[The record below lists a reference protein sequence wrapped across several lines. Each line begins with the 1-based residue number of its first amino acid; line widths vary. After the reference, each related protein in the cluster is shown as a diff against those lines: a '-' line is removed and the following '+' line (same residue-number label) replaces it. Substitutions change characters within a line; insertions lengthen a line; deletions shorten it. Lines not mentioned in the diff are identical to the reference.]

1 MGNRKTKLKT
11 EELSEL
17 MECTH
22 FTQGE
27 IEEWYK
33 GFMKSCPNG
42 LVSSADFQD
51 MYSDFFEGDASEFA
65 SHVFRTFDSDKSG
78 FIDFKEFMY
87 SLSITS
93 RGNLEEKLEWA
104 FKIYDVDGDGY
115 VTKREMEDIIR
126 SVYKMYADSRLGR
139 KETPEQRTA
148 RIFEKFDLNK
158 DGKLTIEEFKT
169 GARSDPFLVLM
180 MQYKSLHGRKESDP
194 VEENMPCLREEDKV
208 DPLEAQLE
216 AQMELSHLQRQ
227 YRCLRNDRRMY
238 TDETENTL
246 RKQKITIEALVK
258 EKKELEAMIH
268 VASSRQNEKFDQRN
282 VEKLVELLEREAQ
295 AQQELKKEKE
305 AIAGLD
311 EKVAAMREK
320 INQQSKKMGG
330 SKDVYQEKHVA
341 NMKLTRIL
349 ENRLDEMTKKFSIAL
364 TGNLKL
370 REHINHVEGQ
380 KARFLDLHKRLQ
392 AELVEGKKEIDR
404 ISEVATTHFTIRDE
418 AQHRMAS
425 LRERAD
431 REMAVYNAEIKDV
444 KRILEHDR
452 KLRAFMTTKAEDRAS
467 ILEDE
472 LMVRAIKKYE
482 AQLNGLQ
489 QETSKFEEIFDKIKE
504 ATGIEDTDT
513 LVESFIE
520 NEDRNFALY
529 NYVNNMNTE
538 IENLKD
544 DIRRLKDEIEL
555 IKKEGV
561 DSDVHRKEILNEL
574 EQKMV
579 EVTDEL
585 TLVNKEY
592 KASRRQL
599 ELLKPKVE
607 SVFNSIE
614 CDRSSIAELL
624 GIGVS
629 IDDNNIMQYLGIIEQ
644 KCNELLQNK
653 ALEKIKKLNES
664 GGDISVDGLQ
674 GVGPQP
680 AHGNF
685 LIVPPPIEDD
695 SDQAWHCNDTK
706 PLTVEEVQALIQQG
720 NVKGGLSKVT
730 GSTKQ
735 PAKRKRA

>member
-1 MGNRKTKLKT
+1 
-11 EELSEL
+11 
-17 MECTH
+17 
-22 FTQGE
+22 
-27 IEEWYK
+27 
-33 GFMKSCPNG
+33 
-42 LVSSADFQD
+42 
-51 MYSDFFEGDASEFA
+51 
-65 SHVFRTFDSDKSG
+65 
-78 FIDFKEFMY
+78 
-87 SLSITS
+87 
-93 RGNLEEKLEWA
+93 
-104 FKIYDVDGDGY
+104 
-115 VTKREMEDIIR
+115 
-126 SVYKMYADSRLGR
+126 
-139 KETPEQRTA
+139 
-148 RIFEKFDLNK
+148 
-158 DGKLTIEEFKT
+158 
-169 GARSDPFLVLM
+169 
-180 MQYKSLHGRKESDP
+180 
-194 VEENMPCLREEDKV
+194 MPCLREEDKV

-258 EKKELEAMIH
+258 EKKELEAMMH

-295 AQQELKKEKE
+295 AQEELKKEKE
-305 AIAGLD
+305 AIAGVD

-392 AELVEGKKEIDR
+392 AELIEGKKEIDR

-452 KLRAFMTTKAEDRAS
+452 KLRKFMTTKAEDRAS

-685 LIVPPPIEDD
+685 LIAPPPIEDD
-695 SDQAWHCNDTK
+695 SDQAWHCNDAK

>member
-1 MGNRKTKLKT
+1 
-11 EELSEL
+11 
-17 MECTH
+17 
-22 FTQGE
+22 
-27 IEEWYK
+27 
-33 GFMKSCPNG
+33 
-42 LVSSADFQD
+42 
-51 MYSDFFEGDASEFA
+51 
-65 SHVFRTFDSDKSG
+65 
-78 FIDFKEFMY
+78 
-87 SLSITS
+87 
-93 RGNLEEKLEWA
+93 
-104 FKIYDVDGDGY
+104 
-115 VTKREMEDIIR
+115 
-126 SVYKMYADSRLGR
+126 
-139 KETPEQRTA
+139 
-148 RIFEKFDLNK
+148 
-158 DGKLTIEEFKT
+158 
-169 GARSDPFLVLM
+169 
-180 MQYKSLHGRKESDP
+180 
-194 VEENMPCLREEDKV
+194 MPCLREEDKV

-258 EKKELEAMIH
+258 EKKELEAMMH

-282 VEKLVELLEREAQ
+282 VEKLVELLEREVQ
-295 AQQELKKEKE
+295 AQEELKKEKE
-305 AIAGLD
+305 AIAGVD

-392 AELVEGKKEIDR
+392 AELIEGKKEIDR

-452 KLRAFMTTKAEDRAS
+452 KLRKFMTTKAEDRAS

-685 LIVPPPIEDD
+685 LIAPPPIEDD
-695 SDQAWHCNDTK
+695 SDQAWHCNDAK

>member
-1 MGNRKTKLKT
+1 
-11 EELSEL
+11 
-17 MECTH
+17 
-22 FTQGE
+22 
-27 IEEWYK
+27 
-33 GFMKSCPNG
+33 
-42 LVSSADFQD
+42 
-51 MYSDFFEGDASEFA
+51 
-65 SHVFRTFDSDKSG
+65 
-78 FIDFKEFMY
+78 
-87 SLSITS
+87 
-93 RGNLEEKLEWA
+93 
-104 FKIYDVDGDGY
+104 
-115 VTKREMEDIIR
+115 
-126 SVYKMYADSRLGR
+126 
-139 KETPEQRTA
+139 
-148 RIFEKFDLNK
+148 
-158 DGKLTIEEFKT
+158 
-169 GARSDPFLVLM
+169 
-180 MQYKSLHGRKESDP
+180 
-194 VEENMPCLREEDKV
+194 MPCLREEDKV

-258 EKKELEAMIH
+258 EKKELEAMMH

-295 AQQELKKEKE
+295 TQEELKKEKE
-305 AIAGLD
+305 AIAGVD

-392 AELVEGKKEIDR
+392 AELIEGKKEIDR

-452 KLRAFMTTKAEDRAS
+452 KLRKFMTTKAEDRAS

-555 IKKEGV
+555 INKEGV

-592 KASRRQL
+592 KTSRRQL

-695 SDQAWHCNDTK
+695 SDQAWHCNDAK

-720 NVKGGLSKVT
+720 NVKSGLSKVT

>member
-1 MGNRKTKLKT
+1 
-11 EELSEL
+11 
-17 MECTH
+17 
-22 FTQGE
+22 
-27 IEEWYK
+27 
-33 GFMKSCPNG
+33 
-42 LVSSADFQD
+42 
-51 MYSDFFEGDASEFA
+51 
-65 SHVFRTFDSDKSG
+65 
-78 FIDFKEFMY
+78 
-87 SLSITS
+87 
-93 RGNLEEKLEWA
+93 
-104 FKIYDVDGDGY
+104 
-115 VTKREMEDIIR
+115 
-126 SVYKMYADSRLGR
+126 
-139 KETPEQRTA
+139 
-148 RIFEKFDLNK
+148 
-158 DGKLTIEEFKT
+158 
-169 GARSDPFLVLM
+169 
-180 MQYKSLHGRKESDP
+180 
-194 VEENMPCLREEDKV
+194 MPCLREEDKV

-227 YRCLRNDRRMY
+227 YRCLRKDRRMY

-246 RKQKITIEALVK
+246 RKQKITIDALVK
-258 EKKELEAMIH
+258 EKKELEAMMH

-295 AQQELKKEKE
+295 AQEELKKEKE
-305 AIAGLD
+305 AIAGVD

-392 AELVEGKKEIDR
+392 AELIEGKKEIDR

-452 KLRAFMTTKAEDRAS
+452 KLRKFMTTKAEDRAS

-695 SDQAWHCNDTK
+695 SDQAWHCNDAK

>member
-1 MGNRKTKLKT
+1 
-11 EELSEL
+11 
-17 MECTH
+17 
-22 FTQGE
+22 
-27 IEEWYK
+27 
-33 GFMKSCPNG
+33 
-42 LVSSADFQD
+42 
-51 MYSDFFEGDASEFA
+51 
-65 SHVFRTFDSDKSG
+65 
-78 FIDFKEFMY
+78 
-87 SLSITS
+87 
-93 RGNLEEKLEWA
+93 
-104 FKIYDVDGDGY
+104 
-115 VTKREMEDIIR
+115 
-126 SVYKMYADSRLGR
+126 
-139 KETPEQRTA
+139 
-148 RIFEKFDLNK
+148 
-158 DGKLTIEEFKT
+158 
-169 GARSDPFLVLM
+169 
-180 MQYKSLHGRKESDP
+180 
-194 VEENMPCLREEDKV
+194 MPCLREEDKV

-216 AQMELSHLQRQ
+216 AQMELFHLQQQ

-258 EKKELEAMIH
+258 EKKELEAMMH

-295 AQQELKKEKE
+295 TQEELKKEKE
-305 AIAGLD
+305 AIAGVD

-392 AELVEGKKEIDR
+392 AELIEGKKEIDR

-452 KLRAFMTTKAEDRAS
+452 KLRKFMTTKAEDRAS

-592 KASRRQL
+592 KTSRRQL

-695 SDQAWHCNDTK
+695 SDQAWHCNDAK

>member
-1 MGNRKTKLKT
+1 
-11 EELSEL
+11 
-17 MECTH
+17 
-22 FTQGE
+22 
-27 IEEWYK
+27 
-33 GFMKSCPNG
+33 
-42 LVSSADFQD
+42 
-51 MYSDFFEGDASEFA
+51 
-65 SHVFRTFDSDKSG
+65 
-78 FIDFKEFMY
+78 
-87 SLSITS
+87 
-93 RGNLEEKLEWA
+93 
-104 FKIYDVDGDGY
+104 
-115 VTKREMEDIIR
+115 
-126 SVYKMYADSRLGR
+126 
-139 KETPEQRTA
+139 
-148 RIFEKFDLNK
+148 
-158 DGKLTIEEFKT
+158 
-169 GARSDPFLVLM
+169 
-180 MQYKSLHGRKESDP
+180 
-194 VEENMPCLREEDKV
+194 MPCLREEDKV

-258 EKKELEAMIH
+258 EKKELEAMMH

-295 AQQELKKEKE
+295 TQEELKKEKE
-305 AIAGLD
+305 AIAGVD

-392 AELVEGKKEIDR
+392 AELIEGKKEIDR

-452 KLRAFMTTKAEDRAS
+452 KLRKFMTTKAEDRAS

-592 KASRRQL
+592 KTSRRQL

-695 SDQAWHCNDTK
+695 SDQAWHCNDAK

-720 NVKGGLSKVT
+720 NVKSGLSKVT

>member
-1 MGNRKTKLKT
+1 
-11 EELSEL
+11 
-17 MECTH
+17 
-22 FTQGE
+22 
-27 IEEWYK
+27 
-33 GFMKSCPNG
+33 
-42 LVSSADFQD
+42 
-51 MYSDFFEGDASEFA
+51 
-65 SHVFRTFDSDKSG
+65 
-78 FIDFKEFMY
+78 
-87 SLSITS
+87 
-93 RGNLEEKLEWA
+93 
-104 FKIYDVDGDGY
+104 
-115 VTKREMEDIIR
+115 
-126 SVYKMYADSRLGR
+126 
-139 KETPEQRTA
+139 
-148 RIFEKFDLNK
+148 
-158 DGKLTIEEFKT
+158 
-169 GARSDPFLVLM
+169 
-180 MQYKSLHGRKESDP
+180 
-194 VEENMPCLREEDKV
+194 MPCLREEDKV

-227 YRCLRNDRRMY
+227 YRCLRKDRRMY

-246 RKQKITIEALVK
+246 RKQKITIDALVK
-258 EKKELEAMIH
+258 EKKELEAMMH

-282 VEKLVELLEREAQ
+282 VEKLVELLEREVQ
-295 AQQELKKEKE
+295 AQEELKKEKE
-305 AIAGLD
+305 AIAGVD

-392 AELVEGKKEIDR
+392 AELIEGKKEIDR

-452 KLRAFMTTKAEDRAS
+452 KLRKFMTTKAEDRAS

-695 SDQAWHCNDTK
+695 SDQAWHCNDAK

>member
-1 MGNRKTKLKT
+1 
-11 EELSEL
+11 
-17 MECTH
+17 
-22 FTQGE
+22 
-27 IEEWYK
+27 
-33 GFMKSCPNG
+33 
-42 LVSSADFQD
+42 
-51 MYSDFFEGDASEFA
+51 
-65 SHVFRTFDSDKSG
+65 
-78 FIDFKEFMY
+78 
-87 SLSITS
+87 
-93 RGNLEEKLEWA
+93 
-104 FKIYDVDGDGY
+104 
-115 VTKREMEDIIR
+115 
-126 SVYKMYADSRLGR
+126 
-139 KETPEQRTA
+139 
-148 RIFEKFDLNK
+148 
-158 DGKLTIEEFKT
+158 
-169 GARSDPFLVLM
+169 
-180 MQYKSLHGRKESDP
+180 
-194 VEENMPCLREEDKV
+194 MPCLREEDKV

-216 AQMELSHLQRQ
+216 AQMELFHLQQQ

-258 EKKELEAMIH
+258 EKKELEAMMH

-295 AQQELKKEKE
+295 AQEELKKEKE
-305 AIAGLD
+305 AIAGVD

-392 AELVEGKKEIDR
+392 AELIEGKKEIDR

-452 KLRAFMTTKAEDRAS
+452 KLRKFMTTKAEDRAS

-614 CDRSSIAELL
+614 CDRSSVAELL

-695 SDQAWHCNDTK
+695 SDQAWHCNDAK

>member
-1 MGNRKTKLKT
+1 
-11 EELSEL
+11 
-17 MECTH
+17 
-22 FTQGE
+22 
-27 IEEWYK
+27 
-33 GFMKSCPNG
+33 
-42 LVSSADFQD
+42 
-51 MYSDFFEGDASEFA
+51 
-65 SHVFRTFDSDKSG
+65 
-78 FIDFKEFMY
+78 
-87 SLSITS
+87 
-93 RGNLEEKLEWA
+93 
-104 FKIYDVDGDGY
+104 
-115 VTKREMEDIIR
+115 
-126 SVYKMYADSRLGR
+126 
-139 KETPEQRTA
+139 
-148 RIFEKFDLNK
+148 
-158 DGKLTIEEFKT
+158 
-169 GARSDPFLVLM
+169 
-180 MQYKSLHGRKESDP
+180 
-194 VEENMPCLREEDKV
+194 MPCLREEDKV

-258 EKKELEAMIH
+258 EKKELEAMMH

-282 VEKLVELLEREAQ
+282 VEKLVELLEREVQ
-295 AQQELKKEKE
+295 AQEELKKEKE
-305 AIAGLD
+305 AIAGVD

-392 AELVEGKKEIDR
+392 AELIEGKKERDR

-452 KLRAFMTTKAEDRAS
+452 KLRKFMTTKAEDRAS

-695 SDQAWHCNDTK
+695 SDQAWHCNDAK

>member
-1 MGNRKTKLKT
+1 
-11 EELSEL
+11 
-17 MECTH
+17 
-22 FTQGE
+22 
-27 IEEWYK
+27 
-33 GFMKSCPNG
+33 
-42 LVSSADFQD
+42 
-51 MYSDFFEGDASEFA
+51 
-65 SHVFRTFDSDKSG
+65 
-78 FIDFKEFMY
+78 
-87 SLSITS
+87 
-93 RGNLEEKLEWA
+93 
-104 FKIYDVDGDGY
+104 
-115 VTKREMEDIIR
+115 
-126 SVYKMYADSRLGR
+126 
-139 KETPEQRTA
+139 
-148 RIFEKFDLNK
+148 
-158 DGKLTIEEFKT
+158 
-169 GARSDPFLVLM
+169 
-180 MQYKSLHGRKESDP
+180 
-194 VEENMPCLREEDKV
+194 MPCLREEDKV

-258 EKKELEAMIH
+258 EKKELEAMMH

-295 AQQELKKEKE
+295 AQEELKKEKE
-305 AIAGLD
+305 AIAGVD

-392 AELVEGKKEIDR
+392 AELIEGKKEIDR

-452 KLRAFMTTKAEDRAS
+452 KLRKFMTTKAEDRAS

-629 IDDNNIMQYLGIIEQ
+629 IDDNNIIQYLGIIEQ

-695 SDQAWHCNDTK
+695 SDQAWHCNDAK

>member
-1 MGNRKTKLKT
+1 
-11 EELSEL
+11 
-17 MECTH
+17 
-22 FTQGE
+22 
-27 IEEWYK
+27 
-33 GFMKSCPNG
+33 
-42 LVSSADFQD
+42 
-51 MYSDFFEGDASEFA
+51 
-65 SHVFRTFDSDKSG
+65 
-78 FIDFKEFMY
+78 
-87 SLSITS
+87 
-93 RGNLEEKLEWA
+93 
-104 FKIYDVDGDGY
+104 
-115 VTKREMEDIIR
+115 
-126 SVYKMYADSRLGR
+126 
-139 KETPEQRTA
+139 
-148 RIFEKFDLNK
+148 
-158 DGKLTIEEFKT
+158 
-169 GARSDPFLVLM
+169 
-180 MQYKSLHGRKESDP
+180 
-194 VEENMPCLREEDKV
+194 MPCLREEDKV

-246 RKQKITIEALVK
+246 RKQKITIETLVK
-258 EKKELEAMIH
+258 EKKELEAMMH

-295 AQQELKKEKE
+295 AQEELKKEKE
-305 AIAGLD
+305 AIAGVD

-341 NMKLTRIL
+341 NIKLTRIL

-392 AELVEGKKEIDR
+392 AELIEGKKEIDR

-452 KLRAFMTTKAEDRAS
+452 KLRKFMTTKAEDRAS

-695 SDQAWHCNDTK
+695 SDQAWHCNDAK

>member
-1 MGNRKTKLKT
+1 
-11 EELSEL
+11 
-17 MECTH
+17 
-22 FTQGE
+22 
-27 IEEWYK
+27 
-33 GFMKSCPNG
+33 
-42 LVSSADFQD
+42 
-51 MYSDFFEGDASEFA
+51 
-65 SHVFRTFDSDKSG
+65 
-78 FIDFKEFMY
+78 
-87 SLSITS
+87 
-93 RGNLEEKLEWA
+93 
-104 FKIYDVDGDGY
+104 
-115 VTKREMEDIIR
+115 
-126 SVYKMYADSRLGR
+126 
-139 KETPEQRTA
+139 
-148 RIFEKFDLNK
+148 
-158 DGKLTIEEFKT
+158 
-169 GARSDPFLVLM
+169 
-180 MQYKSLHGRKESDP
+180 
-194 VEENMPCLREEDKV
+194 MPCLREEDKV

-246 RKQKITIEALVK
+246 RKQKITIETLVK
-258 EKKELEAMIH
+258 EKKELEAMMH

-295 AQQELKKEKE
+295 AQEELKKEKE
-305 AIAGLD
+305 AIAGVD
-311 EKVAAMREK
+311 EKVAVMREK

-392 AELVEGKKEIDR
+392 AELIEGKKEIDR

-452 KLRAFMTTKAEDRAS
+452 KLRKFMTTKAEDRAS

-513 LVESFIE
+513 LVKSFIE

-680 AHGNF
+680 AHENF

-695 SDQAWHCNDTK
+695 SDQAWHCNDAK
-706 PLTVEEVQALIQQG
+706 PLTVEEVQALILQG

>member
-1 MGNRKTKLKT
+1 
-11 EELSEL
+11 
-17 MECTH
+17 
-22 FTQGE
+22 
-27 IEEWYK
+27 
-33 GFMKSCPNG
+33 
-42 LVSSADFQD
+42 
-51 MYSDFFEGDASEFA
+51 
-65 SHVFRTFDSDKSG
+65 
-78 FIDFKEFMY
+78 
-87 SLSITS
+87 
-93 RGNLEEKLEWA
+93 
-104 FKIYDVDGDGY
+104 
-115 VTKREMEDIIR
+115 
-126 SVYKMYADSRLGR
+126 
-139 KETPEQRTA
+139 
-148 RIFEKFDLNK
+148 
-158 DGKLTIEEFKT
+158 
-169 GARSDPFLVLM
+169 
-180 MQYKSLHGRKESDP
+180 
-194 VEENMPCLREEDKV
+194 MPCLREEDKV

-258 EKKELEAMIH
+258 EKKELEAMMH

-295 AQQELKKEKE
+295 TQEELKKEKE
-305 AIAGLD
+305 AIAGVD

-392 AELVEGKKEIDR
+392 AELIEGKKEIDR

-452 KLRAFMTTKAEDRAS
+452 KLRKFMTTKAEDRAS

-472 LMVRAIKKYE
+472 LIVRAIKKYE

-695 SDQAWHCNDTK
+695 SDQVWHCNDAK

>member
-1 MGNRKTKLKT
+1 
-11 EELSEL
+11 
-17 MECTH
+17 
-22 FTQGE
+22 
-27 IEEWYK
+27 
-33 GFMKSCPNG
+33 
-42 LVSSADFQD
+42 
-51 MYSDFFEGDASEFA
+51 
-65 SHVFRTFDSDKSG
+65 
-78 FIDFKEFMY
+78 
-87 SLSITS
+87 
-93 RGNLEEKLEWA
+93 
-104 FKIYDVDGDGY
+104 
-115 VTKREMEDIIR
+115 
-126 SVYKMYADSRLGR
+126 
-139 KETPEQRTA
+139 
-148 RIFEKFDLNK
+148 
-158 DGKLTIEEFKT
+158 
-169 GARSDPFLVLM
+169 
-180 MQYKSLHGRKESDP
+180 
-194 VEENMPCLREEDKV
+194 MPCLREEDKV

-246 RKQKITIEALVK
+246 RKQKITIEALIK
-258 EKKELEAMIH
+258 EKKELEAMMH

-282 VEKLVELLEREAQ
+282 VGKLVELLERETQ
-295 AQQELKKEKE
+295 AQEELKKEKE
-305 AIAGLD
+305 AIAGVD

-392 AELVEGKKEIDR
+392 AELIEGKKEIDR

-452 KLRAFMTTKAEDRAS
+452 KLRKFMTTKAEDRAS

-695 SDQAWHCNDTK
+695 SDQAWHCNDAK

>member
-1 MGNRKTKLKT
+1 
-11 EELSEL
+11 
-17 MECTH
+17 
-22 FTQGE
+22 
-27 IEEWYK
+27 
-33 GFMKSCPNG
+33 
-42 LVSSADFQD
+42 
-51 MYSDFFEGDASEFA
+51 
-65 SHVFRTFDSDKSG
+65 
-78 FIDFKEFMY
+78 
-87 SLSITS
+87 
-93 RGNLEEKLEWA
+93 
-104 FKIYDVDGDGY
+104 
-115 VTKREMEDIIR
+115 
-126 SVYKMYADSRLGR
+126 
-139 KETPEQRTA
+139 
-148 RIFEKFDLNK
+148 
-158 DGKLTIEEFKT
+158 
-169 GARSDPFLVLM
+169 
-180 MQYKSLHGRKESDP
+180 
-194 VEENMPCLREEDKV
+194 MPCLREEDKV

-246 RKQKITIEALVK
+246 RKQKITIETLVK
-258 EKKELEAMIH
+258 EKKELEAMMH

-295 AQQELKKEKE
+295 AQEELKKEKE
-305 AIAGLD
+305 AIADVD
-311 EKVAAMREK
+311 EKVAVMREK

-392 AELVEGKKEIDR
+392 AELIEGKKEIDR

-452 KLRAFMTTKAEDRAS
+452 KLRKFMTTKAEDRAS

-695 SDQAWHCNDTK
+695 SDQAWHCNDAK

-720 NVKGGLSKVT
+720 NVKSGLSKVT

>member
-1 MGNRKTKLKT
+1 
-11 EELSEL
+11 
-17 MECTH
+17 
-22 FTQGE
+22 
-27 IEEWYK
+27 
-33 GFMKSCPNG
+33 
-42 LVSSADFQD
+42 
-51 MYSDFFEGDASEFA
+51 
-65 SHVFRTFDSDKSG
+65 
-78 FIDFKEFMY
+78 
-87 SLSITS
+87 
-93 RGNLEEKLEWA
+93 
-104 FKIYDVDGDGY
+104 
-115 VTKREMEDIIR
+115 
-126 SVYKMYADSRLGR
+126 
-139 KETPEQRTA
+139 
-148 RIFEKFDLNK
+148 
-158 DGKLTIEEFKT
+158 
-169 GARSDPFLVLM
+169 
-180 MQYKSLHGRKESDP
+180 
-194 VEENMPCLREEDKV
+194 MPCLREEDKV

-216 AQMELSHLQRQ
+216 AQMELFHLQQQ

-246 RKQKITIEALVK
+246 RKQKITIEVLVK
-258 EKKELEAMIH
+258 EKKELEAMMH

-295 AQQELKKEKE
+295 AQEELKKEKE
-305 AIAGLD
+305 AIAGVD

-370 REHINHVEGQ
+370 REYINHVEGQ

-392 AELVEGKKEIDR
+392 AELIEGKKEIDR

-452 KLRAFMTTKAEDRAS
+452 KLRKFMTTKAEDRAS

-695 SDQAWHCNDTK
+695 SDQAWHCNDAK

-735 PAKRKRA
+735 PAKKKRA

>member
-1 MGNRKTKLKT
+1 
-11 EELSEL
+11 
-17 MECTH
+17 
-22 FTQGE
+22 
-27 IEEWYK
+27 
-33 GFMKSCPNG
+33 
-42 LVSSADFQD
+42 
-51 MYSDFFEGDASEFA
+51 
-65 SHVFRTFDSDKSG
+65 
-78 FIDFKEFMY
+78 
-87 SLSITS
+87 
-93 RGNLEEKLEWA
+93 
-104 FKIYDVDGDGY
+104 
-115 VTKREMEDIIR
+115 
-126 SVYKMYADSRLGR
+126 
-139 KETPEQRTA
+139 
-148 RIFEKFDLNK
+148 
-158 DGKLTIEEFKT
+158 
-169 GARSDPFLVLM
+169 
-180 MQYKSLHGRKESDP
+180 
-194 VEENMPCLREEDKV
+194 MPCLREEDKV

-258 EKKELEAMIH
+258 EKKELEAMMH

-282 VEKLVELLEREAQ
+282 VEKLVELLEREVQ
-295 AQQELKKEKE
+295 AQEELKKEKE
-305 AIAGLD
+305 AIAGVD

-392 AELVEGKKEIDR
+392 AELIEGKKEIDR

-452 KLRAFMTTKAEDRAS
+452 KLRKFMTTKAEDRAS

-592 KASRRQL
+592 KASRKQL

-695 SDQAWHCNDTK
+695 SDQAWHCNDAK

>member
-1 MGNRKTKLKT
+1 
-11 EELSEL
+11 
-17 MECTH
+17 
-22 FTQGE
+22 
-27 IEEWYK
+27 
-33 GFMKSCPNG
+33 
-42 LVSSADFQD
+42 
-51 MYSDFFEGDASEFA
+51 
-65 SHVFRTFDSDKSG
+65 
-78 FIDFKEFMY
+78 
-87 SLSITS
+87 
-93 RGNLEEKLEWA
+93 
-104 FKIYDVDGDGY
+104 
-115 VTKREMEDIIR
+115 
-126 SVYKMYADSRLGR
+126 
-139 KETPEQRTA
+139 
-148 RIFEKFDLNK
+148 
-158 DGKLTIEEFKT
+158 
-169 GARSDPFLVLM
+169 
-180 MQYKSLHGRKESDP
+180 
-194 VEENMPCLREEDKV
+194 MPCLREEDKV

-258 EKKELEAMIH
+258 EKKELEAMMH

-295 AQQELKKEKE
+295 AQEELKKEKE
-305 AIAGLD
+305 AIAGVD

-392 AELVEGKKEIDR
+392 AELIEGKKEIDR

-452 KLRAFMTTKAEDRAS
+452 KLRKFMTTKAEDRAS

-695 SDQAWHCNDTK
+695 SDQAWHCNDAK

-720 NVKGGLSKVT
+720 NVKSGLSKVT

>member
-1 MGNRKTKLKT
+1 
-11 EELSEL
+11 
-17 MECTH
+17 
-22 FTQGE
+22 
-27 IEEWYK
+27 
-33 GFMKSCPNG
+33 
-42 LVSSADFQD
+42 
-51 MYSDFFEGDASEFA
+51 
-65 SHVFRTFDSDKSG
+65 
-78 FIDFKEFMY
+78 
-87 SLSITS
+87 
-93 RGNLEEKLEWA
+93 
-104 FKIYDVDGDGY
+104 
-115 VTKREMEDIIR
+115 
-126 SVYKMYADSRLGR
+126 
-139 KETPEQRTA
+139 
-148 RIFEKFDLNK
+148 
-158 DGKLTIEEFKT
+158 
-169 GARSDPFLVLM
+169 
-180 MQYKSLHGRKESDP
+180 
-194 VEENMPCLREEDKV
+194 MPCLREEDKV

-258 EKKELEAMIH
+258 EKKELEAMMH

-295 AQQELKKEKE
+295 AQEELKKEKE
-305 AIAGLD
+305 AIAGVD

-392 AELVEGKKEIDR
+392 AELIEGKKEIDR

-452 KLRAFMTTKAEDRAS
+452 KLRKFMTTKAEDRAS

-592 KASRRQL
+592 RASRRQL

-695 SDQAWHCNDTK
+695 SDQAWHCNDAK

>member
-1 MGNRKTKLKT
+1 
-11 EELSEL
+11 
-17 MECTH
+17 
-22 FTQGE
+22 
-27 IEEWYK
+27 
-33 GFMKSCPNG
+33 
-42 LVSSADFQD
+42 
-51 MYSDFFEGDASEFA
+51 
-65 SHVFRTFDSDKSG
+65 
-78 FIDFKEFMY
+78 
-87 SLSITS
+87 
-93 RGNLEEKLEWA
+93 
-104 FKIYDVDGDGY
+104 
-115 VTKREMEDIIR
+115 
-126 SVYKMYADSRLGR
+126 
-139 KETPEQRTA
+139 
-148 RIFEKFDLNK
+148 
-158 DGKLTIEEFKT
+158 
-169 GARSDPFLVLM
+169 
-180 MQYKSLHGRKESDP
+180 
-194 VEENMPCLREEDKV
+194 MPCLREEDKV

-258 EKKELEAMIH
+258 EKKELEAMMH

-295 AQQELKKEKE
+295 AQEELKKEKE
-305 AIAGLD
+305 AIAGVD

-392 AELVEGKKEIDR
+392 AELIEGKKEIDR

-452 KLRAFMTTKAEDRAS
+452 KLRKFMTTKAEDRAS

-513 LVESFIE
+513 LVKSFIE

-614 CDRSSIAELL
+614 CNRSSIAELL

-695 SDQAWHCNDTK
+695 SDQAWHCHDAK

>member
-1 MGNRKTKLKT
+1 
-11 EELSEL
+11 
-17 MECTH
+17 
-22 FTQGE
+22 
-27 IEEWYK
+27 
-33 GFMKSCPNG
+33 
-42 LVSSADFQD
+42 
-51 MYSDFFEGDASEFA
+51 
-65 SHVFRTFDSDKSG
+65 
-78 FIDFKEFMY
+78 
-87 SLSITS
+87 
-93 RGNLEEKLEWA
+93 
-104 FKIYDVDGDGY
+104 
-115 VTKREMEDIIR
+115 
-126 SVYKMYADSRLGR
+126 
-139 KETPEQRTA
+139 
-148 RIFEKFDLNK
+148 
-158 DGKLTIEEFKT
+158 
-169 GARSDPFLVLM
+169 
-180 MQYKSLHGRKESDP
+180 
-194 VEENMPCLREEDKV
+194 MPCLREEDKV

-258 EKKELEAMIH
+258 EKKELEAMMH

-295 AQQELKKEKE
+295 AQEELKKEKE
-305 AIAGLD
+305 AIAGVD

-392 AELVEGKKEIDR
+392 AELIEGKKEIDR

-452 KLRAFMTTKAEDRAS
+452 KLRKFMTTKAEDRAS

-680 AHGNF
+680 AHGIF

-695 SDQAWHCNDTK
+695 SDQAWHCNDAK

>member
-1 MGNRKTKLKT
+1 
-11 EELSEL
+11 
-17 MECTH
+17 
-22 FTQGE
+22 
-27 IEEWYK
+27 
-33 GFMKSCPNG
+33 
-42 LVSSADFQD
+42 
-51 MYSDFFEGDASEFA
+51 
-65 SHVFRTFDSDKSG
+65 
-78 FIDFKEFMY
+78 
-87 SLSITS
+87 
-93 RGNLEEKLEWA
+93 
-104 FKIYDVDGDGY
+104 
-115 VTKREMEDIIR
+115 
-126 SVYKMYADSRLGR
+126 
-139 KETPEQRTA
+139 
-148 RIFEKFDLNK
+148 
-158 DGKLTIEEFKT
+158 
-169 GARSDPFLVLM
+169 
-180 MQYKSLHGRKESDP
+180 
-194 VEENMPCLREEDKV
+194 MPCLREEDKV

-216 AQMELSHLQRQ
+216 AQMELFHLQQQ

-258 EKKELEAMIH
+258 EKKELEAMMH

-295 AQQELKKEKE
+295 AQEELKKEKE
-305 AIAGLD
+305 AIAGVD

-392 AELVEGKKEIDR
+392 AELIEGKKEIDR

-452 KLRAFMTTKAEDRAS
+452 KLRKFMTTKAEDRAS

-695 SDQAWHCNDTK
+695 SDQAWHCNDAK

-735 PAKRKRA
+735 PAKKKRA

>member
-1 MGNRKTKLKT
+1 
-11 EELSEL
+11 
-17 MECTH
+17 
-22 FTQGE
+22 
-27 IEEWYK
+27 
-33 GFMKSCPNG
+33 
-42 LVSSADFQD
+42 
-51 MYSDFFEGDASEFA
+51 
-65 SHVFRTFDSDKSG
+65 
-78 FIDFKEFMY
+78 
-87 SLSITS
+87 
-93 RGNLEEKLEWA
+93 
-104 FKIYDVDGDGY
+104 
-115 VTKREMEDIIR
+115 
-126 SVYKMYADSRLGR
+126 
-139 KETPEQRTA
+139 
-148 RIFEKFDLNK
+148 
-158 DGKLTIEEFKT
+158 
-169 GARSDPFLVLM
+169 
-180 MQYKSLHGRKESDP
+180 
-194 VEENMPCLREEDKV
+194 MPCLREEDKV

-258 EKKELEAMIH
+258 EKKELEAMMH

-295 AQQELKKEKE
+295 TQEELKKEKE
-305 AIAGLD
+305 AIAGVD

-392 AELVEGKKEIDR
+392 AELIEGKKEIDR

-452 KLRAFMTTKAEDRAS
+452 KLRKFMTTKAEDRAS

-695 SDQAWHCNDTK
+695 SDQAWHCNDAK

>member
-1 MGNRKTKLKT
+1 
-11 EELSEL
+11 
-17 MECTH
+17 
-22 FTQGE
+22 
-27 IEEWYK
+27 
-33 GFMKSCPNG
+33 
-42 LVSSADFQD
+42 
-51 MYSDFFEGDASEFA
+51 
-65 SHVFRTFDSDKSG
+65 
-78 FIDFKEFMY
+78 
-87 SLSITS
+87 
-93 RGNLEEKLEWA
+93 
-104 FKIYDVDGDGY
+104 
-115 VTKREMEDIIR
+115 
-126 SVYKMYADSRLGR
+126 
-139 KETPEQRTA
+139 
-148 RIFEKFDLNK
+148 
-158 DGKLTIEEFKT
+158 
-169 GARSDPFLVLM
+169 
-180 MQYKSLHGRKESDP
+180 
-194 VEENMPCLREEDKV
+194 MPCLREEDKV

-258 EKKELEAMIH
+258 EKKELEAMMH

-295 AQQELKKEKE
+295 AQEELKKEKE
-305 AIAGLD
+305 AIAGVD

-392 AELVEGKKEIDR
+392 AELIEGKKEIDR

-452 KLRAFMTTKAEDRAS
+452 KLRKFMTTKAEDRAS

-489 QETSKFEEIFDKIKE
+489 QETRKFEEIFDKIKE

-585 TLVNKEY
+585 TLVNKQY

-695 SDQAWHCNDTK
+695 SDQAWHCNDAK

>member
-1 MGNRKTKLKT
+1 
-11 EELSEL
+11 
-17 MECTH
+17 
-22 FTQGE
+22 
-27 IEEWYK
+27 
-33 GFMKSCPNG
+33 
-42 LVSSADFQD
+42 
-51 MYSDFFEGDASEFA
+51 
-65 SHVFRTFDSDKSG
+65 
-78 FIDFKEFMY
+78 
-87 SLSITS
+87 
-93 RGNLEEKLEWA
+93 
-104 FKIYDVDGDGY
+104 
-115 VTKREMEDIIR
+115 
-126 SVYKMYADSRLGR
+126 
-139 KETPEQRTA
+139 
-148 RIFEKFDLNK
+148 
-158 DGKLTIEEFKT
+158 
-169 GARSDPFLVLM
+169 
-180 MQYKSLHGRKESDP
+180 
-194 VEENMPCLREEDKV
+194 MPCLREEDKV

-258 EKKELEAMIH
+258 EKKELEAMMH

-295 AQQELKKEKE
+295 AQEELKKEKE
-305 AIAGLD
+305 AIAGVD
-311 EKVAAMREK
+311 EKVAVMREK

-392 AELVEGKKEIDR
+392 AELIEGKKEIDR

-452 KLRAFMTTKAEDRAS
+452 KLRKFMTTKAEDRAS

-592 KASRRQL
+592 KTSRRQL

-695 SDQAWHCNDTK
+695 SDQAWHCNDAK

-720 NVKGGLSKVT
+720 NVKSGLSKVT

>member
-1 MGNRKTKLKT
+1 
-11 EELSEL
+11 
-17 MECTH
+17 
-22 FTQGE
+22 
-27 IEEWYK
+27 
-33 GFMKSCPNG
+33 
-42 LVSSADFQD
+42 
-51 MYSDFFEGDASEFA
+51 
-65 SHVFRTFDSDKSG
+65 
-78 FIDFKEFMY
+78 
-87 SLSITS
+87 
-93 RGNLEEKLEWA
+93 
-104 FKIYDVDGDGY
+104 
-115 VTKREMEDIIR
+115 
-126 SVYKMYADSRLGR
+126 
-139 KETPEQRTA
+139 
-148 RIFEKFDLNK
+148 
-158 DGKLTIEEFKT
+158 
-169 GARSDPFLVLM
+169 
-180 MQYKSLHGRKESDP
+180 
-194 VEENMPCLREEDKV
+194 MPCLREEDKV

-258 EKKELEAMIH
+258 EKKELEAMMH

-282 VEKLVELLEREAQ
+282 VEKLVELLEREVQ
-295 AQQELKKEKE
+295 AQEELKKEKE
-305 AIAGLD
+305 AIAGVD

-392 AELVEGKKEIDR
+392 AELIEGKKEIDR

-452 KLRAFMTTKAEDRAS
+452 KLRKFMTTKAEDRAS

-695 SDQAWHCNDTK
+695 SDQAWHCNDAK

>member
-1 MGNRKTKLKT
+1 
-11 EELSEL
+11 
-17 MECTH
+17 
-22 FTQGE
+22 
-27 IEEWYK
+27 
-33 GFMKSCPNG
+33 
-42 LVSSADFQD
+42 
-51 MYSDFFEGDASEFA
+51 
-65 SHVFRTFDSDKSG
+65 
-78 FIDFKEFMY
+78 
-87 SLSITS
+87 
-93 RGNLEEKLEWA
+93 
-104 FKIYDVDGDGY
+104 
-115 VTKREMEDIIR
+115 
-126 SVYKMYADSRLGR
+126 
-139 KETPEQRTA
+139 
-148 RIFEKFDLNK
+148 
-158 DGKLTIEEFKT
+158 
-169 GARSDPFLVLM
+169 
-180 MQYKSLHGRKESDP
+180 
-194 VEENMPCLREEDKV
+194 MPCLREEDKV

-258 EKKELEAMIH
+258 EKKELEAMMH
-268 VASSRQNEKFDQRN
+268 VASSRQNEKFDRRN

-295 AQQELKKEKE
+295 AQEELKKEKE
-305 AIAGLD
+305 AIASVD

-392 AELVEGKKEIDR
+392 AELIKRKKEIDR

-452 KLRAFMTTKAEDRAS
+452 KLRKFMTTKAEDRAS

-513 LVESFIE
+513 LVKSFIE

-585 TLVNKEY
+585 TQVNKEY

-695 SDQAWHCNDTK
+695 SDQAWHCNDAK

-735 PAKRKRA
+735 QIGRAHV

>member
-1 MGNRKTKLKT
+1 
-11 EELSEL
+11 
-17 MECTH
+17 
-22 FTQGE
+22 
-27 IEEWYK
+27 
-33 GFMKSCPNG
+33 
-42 LVSSADFQD
+42 
-51 MYSDFFEGDASEFA
+51 
-65 SHVFRTFDSDKSG
+65 
-78 FIDFKEFMY
+78 
-87 SLSITS
+87 
-93 RGNLEEKLEWA
+93 
-104 FKIYDVDGDGY
+104 
-115 VTKREMEDIIR
+115 
-126 SVYKMYADSRLGR
+126 
-139 KETPEQRTA
+139 
-148 RIFEKFDLNK
+148 
-158 DGKLTIEEFKT
+158 
-169 GARSDPFLVLM
+169 
-180 MQYKSLHGRKESDP
+180 
-194 VEENMPCLREEDKV
+194 MPCLREEDKV

-216 AQMELSHLQRQ
+216 AQMELSHLQRK

-258 EKKELEAMIH
+258 EKKELEAMMH

-295 AQQELKKEKE
+295 AQEELKKEKE
-305 AIAGLD
+305 AIADVD
-311 EKVAAMREK
+311 EKVAVMREK

-392 AELVEGKKEIDR
+392 AELIEGKKEIDR
-404 ISEVATTHFTIRDE
+404 ISEVATTHFAIRDE

-452 KLRAFMTTKAEDRAS
+452 KLRKFMTTKAEDRAS

-695 SDQAWHCNDTK
+695 SDQAWHCNDAK

>member
-1 MGNRKTKLKT
+1 
-11 EELSEL
+11 
-17 MECTH
+17 
-22 FTQGE
+22 
-27 IEEWYK
+27 
-33 GFMKSCPNG
+33 
-42 LVSSADFQD
+42 
-51 MYSDFFEGDASEFA
+51 
-65 SHVFRTFDSDKSG
+65 
-78 FIDFKEFMY
+78 
-87 SLSITS
+87 
-93 RGNLEEKLEWA
+93 
-104 FKIYDVDGDGY
+104 
-115 VTKREMEDIIR
+115 
-126 SVYKMYADSRLGR
+126 
-139 KETPEQRTA
+139 
-148 RIFEKFDLNK
+148 
-158 DGKLTIEEFKT
+158 
-169 GARSDPFLVLM
+169 
-180 MQYKSLHGRKESDP
+180 
-194 VEENMPCLREEDKV
+194 MPCLREEDKV

-258 EKKELEAMIH
+258 EKKELEAMMH

-295 AQQELKKEKE
+295 AQEELKKEKE
-305 AIAGLD
+305 AIAGVD

-392 AELVEGKKEIDR
+392 AELIEGKKEIDR

-452 KLRAFMTTKAEDRAS
+452 KLRKFMTTKAEDRAS

-555 IKKEGV
+555 ITKEGV

-664 GGDISVDGLQ
+664 GGDISIDGLQ

-695 SDQAWHCNDTK
+695 SDQAWHCNDAK

>member
-1 MGNRKTKLKT
+1 
-11 EELSEL
+11 
-17 MECTH
+17 
-22 FTQGE
+22 
-27 IEEWYK
+27 
-33 GFMKSCPNG
+33 
-42 LVSSADFQD
+42 
-51 MYSDFFEGDASEFA
+51 
-65 SHVFRTFDSDKSG
+65 
-78 FIDFKEFMY
+78 
-87 SLSITS
+87 
-93 RGNLEEKLEWA
+93 
-104 FKIYDVDGDGY
+104 
-115 VTKREMEDIIR
+115 
-126 SVYKMYADSRLGR
+126 
-139 KETPEQRTA
+139 
-148 RIFEKFDLNK
+148 
-158 DGKLTIEEFKT
+158 
-169 GARSDPFLVLM
+169 
-180 MQYKSLHGRKESDP
+180 
-194 VEENMPCLREEDKV
+194 MPCLREEDKV

-258 EKKELEAMIH
+258 EKKELEAMMH

-295 AQQELKKEKE
+295 AQEELKKEKE
-305 AIAGLD
+305 AIAGVD

-392 AELVEGKKEIDR
+392 AELIEGKKEIDR

-452 KLRAFMTTKAEDRAS
+452 KLRKFMTTKAEDRAS

-695 SDQAWHCNDTK
+695 SDQAWHCNDAK
-706 PLTVEEVQALIQQG
+706 PLTVEEVQVLIQQG

>member
-1 MGNRKTKLKT
+1 
-11 EELSEL
+11 
-17 MECTH
+17 
-22 FTQGE
+22 
-27 IEEWYK
+27 
-33 GFMKSCPNG
+33 
-42 LVSSADFQD
+42 
-51 MYSDFFEGDASEFA
+51 
-65 SHVFRTFDSDKSG
+65 
-78 FIDFKEFMY
+78 
-87 SLSITS
+87 
-93 RGNLEEKLEWA
+93 
-104 FKIYDVDGDGY
+104 
-115 VTKREMEDIIR
+115 
-126 SVYKMYADSRLGR
+126 
-139 KETPEQRTA
+139 
-148 RIFEKFDLNK
+148 
-158 DGKLTIEEFKT
+158 
-169 GARSDPFLVLM
+169 
-180 MQYKSLHGRKESDP
+180 
-194 VEENMPCLREEDKV
+194 MPCLREEDKV

-246 RKQKITIEALVK
+246 RKQKITIETLVK
-258 EKKELEAMIH
+258 EKKELEAMMH

-295 AQQELKKEKE
+295 AQEELKKEKE
-305 AIAGLD
+305 AIAGVD

-392 AELVEGKKEIDR
+392 AELIEGKKEIDR

-452 KLRAFMTTKAEDRAS
+452 KLRKFMTTKAEDRAS

-629 IDDNNIMQYLGIIEQ
+629 IDDNNIIQYLGIIEQ

-695 SDQAWHCNDTK
+695 SDQAWHCNDAK
-706 PLTVEEVQALIQQG
+706 PLTVEEVQALILQG

>member
-1 MGNRKTKLKT
+1 
-11 EELSEL
+11 
-17 MECTH
+17 
-22 FTQGE
+22 
-27 IEEWYK
+27 
-33 GFMKSCPNG
+33 
-42 LVSSADFQD
+42 
-51 MYSDFFEGDASEFA
+51 
-65 SHVFRTFDSDKSG
+65 
-78 FIDFKEFMY
+78 
-87 SLSITS
+87 
-93 RGNLEEKLEWA
+93 
-104 FKIYDVDGDGY
+104 
-115 VTKREMEDIIR
+115 
-126 SVYKMYADSRLGR
+126 
-139 KETPEQRTA
+139 
-148 RIFEKFDLNK
+148 
-158 DGKLTIEEFKT
+158 
-169 GARSDPFLVLM
+169 
-180 MQYKSLHGRKESDP
+180 
-194 VEENMPCLREEDKV
+194 MPCLREEDKV

-258 EKKELEAMIH
+258 EKKELEAMMH

-295 AQQELKKEKE
+295 AQEELKKEKE
-305 AIAGLD
+305 AIAGVD
-311 EKVAAMREK
+311 EKVAVMREK

-392 AELVEGKKEIDR
+392 AELIEGKKEIDR

-452 KLRAFMTTKAEDRAS
+452 KLRKFMTTKAEDRAS

-513 LVESFIE
+513 LVKSFIE

-629 IDDNNIMQYLGIIEQ
+629 IDDNNVMQYLGIIEQ

-695 SDQAWHCNDTK
+695 SDQAWHCNDAK

>member
-1 MGNRKTKLKT
+1 
-11 EELSEL
+11 
-17 MECTH
+17 
-22 FTQGE
+22 
-27 IEEWYK
+27 
-33 GFMKSCPNG
+33 
-42 LVSSADFQD
+42 
-51 MYSDFFEGDASEFA
+51 
-65 SHVFRTFDSDKSG
+65 
-78 FIDFKEFMY
+78 
-87 SLSITS
+87 
-93 RGNLEEKLEWA
+93 
-104 FKIYDVDGDGY
+104 
-115 VTKREMEDIIR
+115 
-126 SVYKMYADSRLGR
+126 
-139 KETPEQRTA
+139 
-148 RIFEKFDLNK
+148 
-158 DGKLTIEEFKT
+158 
-169 GARSDPFLVLM
+169 
-180 MQYKSLHGRKESDP
+180 
-194 VEENMPCLREEDKV
+194 MPCLREEDKV

-258 EKKELEAMIH
+258 EKKELEAMMH
-268 VASSRQNEKFDQRN
+268 VASSRQNEKFDRRN

-295 AQQELKKEKE
+295 AQEELKKEKE
-305 AIAGLD
+305 AIASVD

-392 AELVEGKKEIDR
+392 AELIEGKKEIDR

-452 KLRAFMTTKAEDRAS
+452 KLRKFMTTKAEDRAS

-513 LVESFIE
+513 LVKSFIE

-585 TLVNKEY
+585 TQVNKEY

-695 SDQAWHCNDTK
+695 SDQAWHCNDAK

>member
-1 MGNRKTKLKT
+1 
-11 EELSEL
+11 
-17 MECTH
+17 
-22 FTQGE
+22 
-27 IEEWYK
+27 
-33 GFMKSCPNG
+33 
-42 LVSSADFQD
+42 
-51 MYSDFFEGDASEFA
+51 
-65 SHVFRTFDSDKSG
+65 
-78 FIDFKEFMY
+78 
-87 SLSITS
+87 
-93 RGNLEEKLEWA
+93 
-104 FKIYDVDGDGY
+104 
-115 VTKREMEDIIR
+115 
-126 SVYKMYADSRLGR
+126 
-139 KETPEQRTA
+139 
-148 RIFEKFDLNK
+148 
-158 DGKLTIEEFKT
+158 
-169 GARSDPFLVLM
+169 
-180 MQYKSLHGRKESDP
+180 
-194 VEENMPCLREEDKV
+194 MPCLREEDKV

-295 AQQELKKEKE
+295 AQEELKKEKE

-452 KLRAFMTTKAEDRAS
+452 KLRKFMTTKAEDRAS

-695 SDQAWHCNDTK
+695 SDQAWHCNDAK

>member
-1 MGNRKTKLKT
+1 
-11 EELSEL
+11 
-17 MECTH
+17 
-22 FTQGE
+22 
-27 IEEWYK
+27 
-33 GFMKSCPNG
+33 
-42 LVSSADFQD
+42 
-51 MYSDFFEGDASEFA
+51 
-65 SHVFRTFDSDKSG
+65 
-78 FIDFKEFMY
+78 
-87 SLSITS
+87 
-93 RGNLEEKLEWA
+93 
-104 FKIYDVDGDGY
+104 
-115 VTKREMEDIIR
+115 
-126 SVYKMYADSRLGR
+126 
-139 KETPEQRTA
+139 
-148 RIFEKFDLNK
+148 
-158 DGKLTIEEFKT
+158 
-169 GARSDPFLVLM
+169 
-180 MQYKSLHGRKESDP
+180 
-194 VEENMPCLREEDKV
+194 MPCLREEDKV

-246 RKQKITIEALVK
+246 RKQKITIETLVK
-258 EKKELEAMIH
+258 EKKELEAMMH

-295 AQQELKKEKE
+295 AQEELKKEKE
-305 AIAGLD
+305 AIAGVD
-311 EKVAAMREK
+311 EKVAVMREK

-392 AELVEGKKEIDR
+392 AELIEGKKEIDR

-452 KLRAFMTTKAEDRAS
+452 KLRKFMTTKAEDRAS

-599 ELLKPKVE
+599 EFLKPKVE

-695 SDQAWHCNDTK
+695 SDQAWHCNDAK

>member
-1 MGNRKTKLKT
+1 
-11 EELSEL
+11 
-17 MECTH
+17 
-22 FTQGE
+22 
-27 IEEWYK
+27 
-33 GFMKSCPNG
+33 
-42 LVSSADFQD
+42 
-51 MYSDFFEGDASEFA
+51 
-65 SHVFRTFDSDKSG
+65 
-78 FIDFKEFMY
+78 
-87 SLSITS
+87 
-93 RGNLEEKLEWA
+93 
-104 FKIYDVDGDGY
+104 
-115 VTKREMEDIIR
+115 
-126 SVYKMYADSRLGR
+126 
-139 KETPEQRTA
+139 
-148 RIFEKFDLNK
+148 
-158 DGKLTIEEFKT
+158 
-169 GARSDPFLVLM
+169 
-180 MQYKSLHGRKESDP
+180 
-194 VEENMPCLREEDKV
+194 MPCLREEDKV

-258 EKKELEAMIH
+258 EKKELEAMMH

-295 AQQELKKEKE
+295 AQEELKKEKE
-305 AIAGLD
+305 AIAGVD
-311 EKVAAMREK
+311 EKVAVMREK

-392 AELVEGKKEIDR
+392 AELIEGKKEIDR

-452 KLRAFMTTKAEDRAS
+452 KLRKFMTTKAEDRAS

-592 KASRRQL
+592 KTSRRQL

-695 SDQAWHCNDTK
+695 SDQAWHCNDAK

>member
-1 MGNRKTKLKT
+1 
-11 EELSEL
+11 
-17 MECTH
+17 
-22 FTQGE
+22 
-27 IEEWYK
+27 
-33 GFMKSCPNG
+33 
-42 LVSSADFQD
+42 
-51 MYSDFFEGDASEFA
+51 
-65 SHVFRTFDSDKSG
+65 
-78 FIDFKEFMY
+78 
-87 SLSITS
+87 
-93 RGNLEEKLEWA
+93 
-104 FKIYDVDGDGY
+104 
-115 VTKREMEDIIR
+115 
-126 SVYKMYADSRLGR
+126 
-139 KETPEQRTA
+139 
-148 RIFEKFDLNK
+148 
-158 DGKLTIEEFKT
+158 
-169 GARSDPFLVLM
+169 
-180 MQYKSLHGRKESDP
+180 
-194 VEENMPCLREEDKV
+194 MPCLREEDKV

-258 EKKELEAMIH
+258 EKKELEAMMH

-295 AQQELKKEKE
+295 AQEELKKEKE
-305 AIAGLD
+305 AIAGVD
-311 EKVAAMREK
+311 EKVAVMREK

-392 AELVEGKKEIDR
+392 AELIEGKKEIDR

-452 KLRAFMTTKAEDRAS
+452 KLRKFMTTKAEDRAS

-695 SDQAWHCNDTK
+695 SDQAWHCNDAK

>member
-1 MGNRKTKLKT
+1 
-11 EELSEL
+11 
-17 MECTH
+17 
-22 FTQGE
+22 
-27 IEEWYK
+27 
-33 GFMKSCPNG
+33 
-42 LVSSADFQD
+42 
-51 MYSDFFEGDASEFA
+51 
-65 SHVFRTFDSDKSG
+65 
-78 FIDFKEFMY
+78 
-87 SLSITS
+87 
-93 RGNLEEKLEWA
+93 
-104 FKIYDVDGDGY
+104 
-115 VTKREMEDIIR
+115 
-126 SVYKMYADSRLGR
+126 
-139 KETPEQRTA
+139 
-148 RIFEKFDLNK
+148 
-158 DGKLTIEEFKT
+158 
-169 GARSDPFLVLM
+169 
-180 MQYKSLHGRKESDP
+180 
-194 VEENMPCLREEDKV
+194 MPCLREEDKV

-258 EKKELEAMIH
+258 EKKELEAMMH

-295 AQQELKKEKE
+295 AQEELKKEKE
-305 AIAGLD
+305 AIAGVD

-392 AELVEGKKEIDR
+392 AELIEGKKEIDR

-452 KLRAFMTTKAEDRAS
+452 KLRKFMTTKAEDRAS

-472 LMVRAIKKYE
+472 LIVRAIKKYE

-592 KASRRQL
+592 KTSRRQL

-695 SDQAWHCNDTK
+695 SDQAWHCNDAK

-720 NVKGGLSKVT
+720 NVKSGLSKVT

>member
-1 MGNRKTKLKT
+1 
-11 EELSEL
+11 
-17 MECTH
+17 
-22 FTQGE
+22 
-27 IEEWYK
+27 
-33 GFMKSCPNG
+33 
-42 LVSSADFQD
+42 
-51 MYSDFFEGDASEFA
+51 
-65 SHVFRTFDSDKSG
+65 
-78 FIDFKEFMY
+78 
-87 SLSITS
+87 
-93 RGNLEEKLEWA
+93 
-104 FKIYDVDGDGY
+104 
-115 VTKREMEDIIR
+115 
-126 SVYKMYADSRLGR
+126 
-139 KETPEQRTA
+139 
-148 RIFEKFDLNK
+148 
-158 DGKLTIEEFKT
+158 
-169 GARSDPFLVLM
+169 
-180 MQYKSLHGRKESDP
+180 
-194 VEENMPCLREEDKV
+194 MPCLREEDKV

-258 EKKELEAMIH
+258 EKKELEAMMH

-295 AQQELKKEKE
+295 AQEELKKEKE
-305 AIAGLD
+305 AIADVD
-311 EKVAAMREK
+311 EKVAVMREK

-392 AELVEGKKEIDR
+392 AELIEGKKEIDR

-452 KLRAFMTTKAEDRAS
+452 KLRKFMTTKAEDRAS

-695 SDQAWHCNDTK
+695 SDQAWHCNDAK

>member
-1 MGNRKTKLKT
+1 
-11 EELSEL
+11 
-17 MECTH
+17 
-22 FTQGE
+22 
-27 IEEWYK
+27 
-33 GFMKSCPNG
+33 
-42 LVSSADFQD
+42 
-51 MYSDFFEGDASEFA
+51 
-65 SHVFRTFDSDKSG
+65 
-78 FIDFKEFMY
+78 
-87 SLSITS
+87 
-93 RGNLEEKLEWA
+93 
-104 FKIYDVDGDGY
+104 
-115 VTKREMEDIIR
+115 
-126 SVYKMYADSRLGR
+126 
-139 KETPEQRTA
+139 
-148 RIFEKFDLNK
+148 
-158 DGKLTIEEFKT
+158 
-169 GARSDPFLVLM
+169 
-180 MQYKSLHGRKESDP
+180 
-194 VEENMPCLREEDKV
+194 MPCLREEDKV

-216 AQMELSHLQRQ
+216 AQMELFHLQQQ

-258 EKKELEAMIH
+258 EKKELEAMMH

-295 AQQELKKEKE
+295 AQEELKKEKE
-305 AIAGLD
+305 AIAGVD

-392 AELVEGKKEIDR
+392 AELIEGKKEIDR

-452 KLRAFMTTKAEDRAS
+452 KLRKFMTTKAEDRAS

-629 IDDNNIMQYLGIIEQ
+629 IDDNNIIQYLGIIEQ

-695 SDQAWHCNDTK
+695 SDQAWHCNDAK

-735 PAKRKRA
+735 PAKKKRA